1 MVRRVI
7 HFFDKLEDGVRHA
20 LSARPLLYAL
30 VGGIGVVLFWRG
42 VWHLGDYI
50 SFTLLGLEHATLT
63 DALLSITVGV
73 VIMLLSGLF
82 VSFFVGDAII
92 MSGLRGEKKIIEKT
106 KEEIK
111 TEMEMLDEIKTEL
124 GTIEHKI
131 TS

>member
-1 MVRRVI
+1 MVRKVA
-7 HFFDKLEDGVRHA
+7 HFFDKLEDRVRHA

-30 VGGIGVVLFWRG
+30 VGGVGVVFFWRG

-50 SFTLLGLEHATLT
+50 SFTLLGLQHATLT
-63 DALLSITVGV
+63 DALLSIAIGV
-73 VIMLLSGLF
+73 AIMLLSGLF

-111 TEMEMLDEIKTEL
+111 TEMEILGEIKTEL
-124 GTIEHKI
+124 DIIKEKVAR
-131 TS
+131 